1 MMVLHSGDIE
11 FLSQA
16 GIEPVPW
23 DTSVSRTGQGPRPQG
38 AEAGNTDDKQVNK
51 RMKHRG
57 GGKLLKSRAGQM
69 HLQIRFCFPLSEPL
83 SSSVKWK

>member
-51 RMKHRG
+51 RMKTQGWRQTAQEQ
-57 GGKLLKSRAGQM
+57 SWTDA
-69 HLQIRFCFPLSEPL
+69 FPNSILL
-83 SSSVKWK
+83 SSF